1 MTIAA
6 AKTGALAIELTPDA
20 TADFNTDET
29 VANVDESIQSS
40 DVAKE
45 AAPEEAETEP
55 DKELNLWLIS
65 GIPAGAIVLAVTV
78 FWLINKCRY

>member
-29 VANVDESIQSS
+29 VA
-40 DVAKE
+40 KE
-45 AAPEEAETEP
+45 TTPEETETEP
-55 DKELNLWLIS
+55 DKEINLWLIS
-65 GIPAGAIVLAVTV
+65 GIPVGVIVLAVAV
-78 FWLINKCRY
+78 WLINKRRY